1 MRKRERSRLNEFPE
15 SNSFR
20 ITTKKSIIANILH
33 KLLFVPQP
41 IGIDT
46 IGPDRF
52 QLAAKYQKEK
62 KGSRRGFGGRAE
74 PPPRHDVST
83 CRV

>member
-1 MRKRERSRLNEFPE
+1 MSDIESRRSLIFYPMRKRDRSRLNIFPE

-20 ITTKKSIIANILH
+20 ITPKKSIIAEKLH

-41 IGIDT
+41 TGIDT
-46 IGPDRF
+46 LGSDLF
-52 QLAAKYQKEK
+52 QLAAK
-62 KGSRRGFGGRAE
+62 
-74 PPPRHDVST
+74 DVST